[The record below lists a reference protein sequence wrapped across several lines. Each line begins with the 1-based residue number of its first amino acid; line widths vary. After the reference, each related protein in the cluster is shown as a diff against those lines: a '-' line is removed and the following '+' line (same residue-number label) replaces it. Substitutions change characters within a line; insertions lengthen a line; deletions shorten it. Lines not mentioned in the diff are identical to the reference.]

1 MIFTHYL
8 NSRMAQHN
16 DTGNKAEAM
25 AAKFL
30 TKKGYEI
37 LDQNY
42 NFGKG
47 EIDIIALK
55 DTWLVFVEVRARSE
69 VTHGFPEQTISKNKA
84 NLIIKTAENYIYQK
98 NWHGKVRFDIIA
110 ITIGEKFEIIQFE
123 DAFF

>member
-1 MIFTHYL
+1 
-8 NSRMAQHN
+8 MAQHN

>member
-1 MIFTHYL
+1 
-8 NSRMAQHN
+8 MAEHN

-25 AAKFL
+25 AANFL
-30 TKKGYEI
+30 KNKGYEI

-42 NFGKG
+42 TFGKG

-55 DTWLVFVEVRARSE
+55 DGWLIFVEVRARSE
-69 VTHGFPEQTISKNKA
+69 VDHGFPEQTISKSKA

-98 NWHGKVRFDIIA
+98 DWHGNVRFDIIA
-110 ITIGEKFEIIQFE
+110 ITVGDKFEILQFK